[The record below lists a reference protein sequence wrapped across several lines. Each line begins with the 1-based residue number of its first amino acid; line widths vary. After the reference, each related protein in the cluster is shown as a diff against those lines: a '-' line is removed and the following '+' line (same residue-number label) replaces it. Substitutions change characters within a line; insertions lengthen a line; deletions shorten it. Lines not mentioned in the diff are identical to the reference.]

1 MKSCIFVLFLLF
13 NFKAHS
19 QELIPKDS
27 FVSVLFYSAYQC
39 IDLPLIQHLKG
50 CRDIGVIINI
60 EDADIFFFYD
70 GYCKYYG
77 KINEFE
83 FDSTGRMNLDFTI
96 THKRKVGE
104 TLINGELSYTYGDL
118 FFHTL
123 IGKKARKHTKIKY
136 EFHKEQFFNI
146 KFNAEYK

>member
-1 MKSCIFVLFLLF
+1 MKSILFVIFFF
-13 NFKAHS
+13 SCHAFSQKAPS
-19 QELIPKDS
+19 KDS
-27 FVSVLFYSAYQC
+27 IASILFVSQYQC
-39 IDLPLIQHLKG
+39 IDLPVIDLIKG
-50 CRDIGVIINI
+50 CRDIGAIVNI

-77 KINEFE
+77 KINKFE
-83 FDSTGRMNLDFTI
+83 FDSTGRMKLDFTI

-104 TLINGELSYTYGDL
+104 TLINGELSYTYGDQ

-123 IGKKARKHTKIKY
+123 IGNKARKHTKIKY

-146 KFNAEYK
+146 KFDAEYK